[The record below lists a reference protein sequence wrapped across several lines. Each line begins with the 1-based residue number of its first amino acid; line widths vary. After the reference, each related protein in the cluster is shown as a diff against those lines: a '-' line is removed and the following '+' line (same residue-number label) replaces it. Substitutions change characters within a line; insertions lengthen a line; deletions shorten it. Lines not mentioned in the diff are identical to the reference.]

1 MGFSCLKPHLFF
13 VVIVVIFGYFVCFR
27 IFLLK
32 QIVRKYG
39 LDALKKIIEIR
50 NLSWILP
57 ENMRQAEVNYYLI
70 NKKIA
75 RYVVTS

>member
-1 MGFSCLKPHLFF
+1 MIMFEHF
-13 VVIVVIFGYFVCFR
+13 ICFR

-32 QIVRKYG
+32 QIVRNHG

-57 ENMRQAEVNYYLI
+57 ENMRQAEVNYFQ
-70 NKKIA
+70 KKPK
-75 RYVVTS
+75 RKSPL

>member
-1 MGFSCLKPHLFF
+1 M
-13 VVIVVIFGYFVCFR
+13 IIFGHSVCFR

-32 QIVRKYG
+32 QIVRNHG

-57 ENMRQAEVNYYLI
+57 ENMRQAEVNYCQK
-70 NKKIA
+70 NKKESLLCC
-75 RYVVTS
+75 YQLTV